1 MGTSASVLIVLIYSY
16 TNRMTYMS
24 FIFKYSYTQV
34 SNNILMCICVRVQQ
48 LEDNLEREKK
58 QRGDVEKAKRK
69 LEQDLKATQS
79 NVEDLERVKREL
91 EENVRR

>member
-1 MGTSASVLIVLIYSY
+1 MSTHT
-16 TNRMTYMS
+16 TNTHLCR
-24 FIFKYSYTQV
+24 FF
-34 SNNILMCICVRVQQ
+34 RAQ

-69 LEQDLKATQS
+69 LEQDLKATQA